1 MVLLELQINSKTI
14 SARIKTK
21 YNTVTNCL
29 PVTFSFTLAGGG
41 DECINWVLTRVRGV
55 FLSILAH
62 INVCMYGNHC
72 YNSSLSK
79 KTRKLSDL

>member
-1 MVLLELQINSKTI
+1 M
-14 SARIKTK
+14 RMKTK
-21 YNTVTNCL
+21 YNTVTKCL

-62 INVCMYGNHC
+62 MNNVWKP
-72 YNSSLSK
+72 LLQQQPVK
-79 KTRKLSDL
+79 KD